1 MANIVLPQLGPWA
14 ESHLQAIIQA
24 TTQQNFD
31 EAFDTFVTKDESH
44 LEITFNGA
52 KITRNEYKAA
62 LRGEAFDEV
71 GAIVQFNGITTVP
84 GKDGNVTSNYIG
96 EADISYT
103 AIIAEGIVIHD
114 ASVERKITSS
124 INISISQIS
133 PFWNFQPSVKN
144 DPTIH
149 KPASPAGIRGFFD
162 PRRAFKINQVITN
175 APNATSSD

>member
-14 ESHLQAIIQA
+14 ESHIQAITQA

-31 EAFDTFVTKDESH
+31 EAFDSFVTKDESH

-52 KITRNEYKAA
+52 KITRNEYKAR

-71 GAIVQFNGITTVP
+71 GAIVKFNGITTVP
-84 GKDGNVTSNYIG
+84 GKDGNITSNYIG
-96 EADISYT
+96 EAEISYT

-114 ASVERKITSS
+114 ASVERKFTSS
-124 INISISQIS
+124 INIS
-133 PFWNFQPSVKN
+133 VEN
-144 DPTIH
+144 DSTIH
-149 KPASPAGIRGFFD
+149 KPTSPAGIRGFFD

-175 APNATSSD
+175 APNATSSA